1 MSGWV
6 VTGAGG
12 MLGHDLMTLL
22 ADEDATGFARGDLD
36 ITDVAA
42 VAEALNELR
51 PAVVINASAYTRVDD
66 AETDEAQALLV
77 NGAGPGVLARWCA
90 AHSARLIHV
99 STDYVFA
106 GDAAAPY
113 EVDAPTAPAGA
124 YGRSKL
130 AGEEAV
136 RAAGGDAHVVR
147 TGWLYGVNGPSFIR
161 AVGARLAR
169 GETVDVVT
177 DQRGAPTWTRE
188 LAARLVILGTA
199 QVEAGV
205 WHCSA
210 DGSASWYD
218 VAVALAGLLGVSPDL
233 VRPTT
238 TAAMQRPA
246 PRPAYSVL
254 SNRKWISAG
263 LPPMG
268 DWRVALEAA
277 LAEHRDALTGATG
290 DT

>member
-1 MSGWV
+1 MSRWV

-22 ADEDATGFARGDLD
+22 ADEDVTGIARGALD
-36 ITDVAA
+36 ITDAAA
-42 VAEALNELR
+42 VDETLGELR
-51 PAVVINASAYTRVDD
+51 PAIVINAAAYTRVDD
-66 AETDEAQALLV
+66 AETDEAQALRI
-77 NGAGPGVLARWCA
+77 NGDGPGVLGRWCA
-90 AHSARLIHV
+90 ARSARLIHV
-99 STDYVFA
+99 SSDYVFA

-130 AGEEAV
+130 AGEGAV

-147 TGWLYGVNGPSFIR
+147 TGWLYGVNGPSFVR
-161 AVGARLAR
+161 AVGGRLAR
-169 GETVDVVT
+169 GETVEVVT

-188 LAARLVILGTA
+188 LAARLITLGTA
-199 QVEAGV
+199 PVEAGI

-210 DGSASWYD
+210 DGSASWYE
-218 VAVALAGLLGVSPDL
+218 VAIALAGLLGVPTDL

-238 TAAMQRPA
+238 TATMQRPA

-254 SNRKWISAG
+254 SNRKWIGAG
-263 LPPMG
+263 LPPMA
-268 DWRVALEAA
+268 DWRVALAA
-277 LAEHRDALTGATG
+277 AVAEHSDALTGAAN